1 MVAQEPTDCINA
13 IISCGNS
20 DVNLDVNG
28 SGMVEFADSCESN
41 ENNSAWLSVTTV
53 TAGTLGFTLTPNSSS
68 LNEDYDFFVFGPN
81 VTCGNL
87 GSTAIVL

>member
-41 ENNSAWLSVTTV
+41 ENNSAWLRQ
-53 TAGTLGFTLTPNSSS
+53 
-68 LNEDYDFFVFGPN
+68 
-81 VTCGNL
+81 
-87 GSTAIVL
+87 